1 MLDDSV
7 YENGA
12 DAEFKLQDS
21 IKDTIIQFC
30 KFVKEETK
38 DAVDR
43 EKKRLTH
50 LIDLAKA
57 YMTEGPLAGILTGD
71 REVEIKKRLDGR
83 YIGFCPICVEEIL
96 LSDVDGVPS
105 NSNYYKRV
113 APCFEKEQERL
124 AIQQAKEKAK
134 AAAEKKRVKNKER
147 RERLKSRKAEN
158 I

>member
-1 MLDDSV
+1 MLDRSV
-7 YENGA
+7 HENGA
-12 DAEFKLQDS
+12 DAEFKLKDN

-30 KFVKEETK
+30 KFVK
-38 DAVDR
+38 DAADR

-57 YMTEGPLAGILTGD
+57 YMTEGPLAGILTGE
-71 REVEIKKRLDGR
+71 REVEIEKRLDGR
-83 YIGFCPICVEEIL
+83 YIGICPICVEEIL